1 MGCLGS
7 LGSAVMDEETSKL
20 LSTLDKKVMDYK
32 ETFEKNVDS
41 TKKKQ
46 EKQLKERHKI

>member
-32 ETFEKNVDS
+32 EIFEKNVDS
-41 TKKKQ
+41 TKKSRKNN
-46 EKQLKERHKI
+46 

>member
-7 LGSAVMDEETSKL
+7 LGAAVMDEETSKL

-32 ETFEKNVDS
+32 ETFETNVNE
-41 TKKKQ
+41 TKKSRK
-46 EKQLKERHKI
+46 KN